1 MIFTFRFKSC
11 VTSSS
16 QFLNTKPLSL
26 YHISISHL
34 HQGLTCNSS
43 RPTWFVNIYIM
54 VQPATIIGRLCHK
67 RIYMGCMANPEVYWQ
82 YLSSVQF
89 LLKQNRHTG
98 PHRSTQVPHRSPVSM
113 YNVTREVPSSHLDE
127 VKIKNVC
134 VVWDGHWVRRIL
146 HYKLEI
152 IKVIRNKSSIK
163 WRLELILLYIGL
175 KEWN

>member
-16 QFLNTKPLSL
+16 RFLNTKPLYL

-43 RPTWFVNIYIM
+43 RPRWFVNIYIM
-54 VQPATIIGRLCHK
+54 GQPATIIGRPCHK

-89 LLKQNRHTG
+89 LLKQNRH
-98 PHRSTQVPHRSPVSM
+98 RSTQVSRKHVQCHKRSPIISSGWCSKNKLRM
-113 YNVTREVPSSHLDE
+113 CGMGWALGKTNPSL
-127 VKIKNVC
+127 
-134 VVWDGHWVRRIL
+134 
-146 HYKLEI
+146 
-152 IKVIRNKSSIK
+152 
-163 WRLELILLYIGL
+163 
-175 KEWN
+175 